1 MGARETV
8 GAAMAEE
15 RGHLLS
21 CATEGFDLAEVVFP
35 LVDKQGCVTVK
46 TNFYSVPVRA
56 GTRVEARVH
65 PLHVEI
71 WHAGRLIARHERC
84 HSRRQHVLDLEHYL
98 DVLSHKP
105 GAFAGSKPLAQWR
118 EAGRWPACYDEL
130 WDRLRARHGKQNGTR
145 AMVAVLALGREFG
158 HDRAARGGRR
168 HGVARRLRRG
178 GGALPADR
186 GGAAQS
192 PARCRSMSA
201 RWPAT
206 TGRCQISPITTRCSL
221 GALRG
226 DRMMSELQDQ
236 AIRQHCKALRMPTIG
251 SQFARLAEAATREGQ
266 SHVGYLEALLA
277 AEMEERE
284 SRAITRLLHEA
295 RLPRMKTLEAFEFD
309 RSGVSAAQLRTLA
322 EGDYVTKAEP
332 VLLVG
337 EAGTGKT
344 HLATGLCVAACRQ
357 RRRVRFTTATALINE
372 LAEAAHANQLSRALG
387 RWERLD
393 LICIDE
399 LGYVPLAETA
409 CELMFQVIADRA
421 EKAAVI
427 VTTNLPFSEWS
438 QVIPNPRLCKA
449 LIDRLTDQAHIIT
462 TGTDSYRFRRHHG
475 AAQGRQIMTGRTE
488 KRR

>member
-1 MGARETV
+1 
-8 GAAMAEE
+8 MA
-15 RGHLLS
+15 
-21 CATEGFDLAEVVFP
+21 
-35 LVDKQGCVTVK
+35 
-46 TNFYSVPVRA
+46 
-56 GTRVEARVH
+56 
-65 PLHVEI
+65 
-71 WHAGRLIARHERC
+71 
-84 HSRRQHVLDLEHYL
+84 
-98 DVLSHKP
+98 
-105 GAFAGSKPLAQWR
+105 
-118 EAGRWPACYDEL
+118 
-130 WDRLRARHGKQNGTR
+130 
-145 AMVAVLALGREFG
+145 
-158 HDRAARGGRR
+158 
-168 HGVARRLRRG
+168 
-178 GGALPADR
+178 
-186 GGAAQS
+186 
-192 PARCRSMSA
+192 
-201 RWPAT
+201 
-206 TGRCQISPITTRCSL
+206 
-221 GALRG
+221 
-226 DRMMSELQDQ
+226 ELQDQ

-251 SQFARLAEAATREGQ
+251 TQFARLADAATRENQ
-266 SHVGYLEALLA
+266 SHLGYLEALLA

-295 RLPRMKTLEAFEFD
+295 KLPRMKTLDGFEFD
-309 RSGVSAAQLRTLA
+309 RSGVSAVHLRTLA

-372 LAEAAHANQLSRALG
+372 LAEAAHANQLIPAARSLDLFHDRRAAGILLISRAAAPPTPRAYQSALRAAGISRALG

-462 TGTDSYRFRRHHG
+462 TGSDSYRFRRTSAQRK
-475 AAQGRQIMTGRTE
+475 AA
-488 KRR
+488 KS